1 MRSNDNDRPPLRIIV
16 SGGIGSG
23 KSTAVATFAALGAVV
38 IDADRIGHE
47 ILEPTG
53 AAYAQV
59 AARWP
64 EALSGERIDRAKLA
78 AIVFSDGEQLVE
90 LEAIAHPLIAEEIAA
105 RVAAAGDR
113 DVVVELPL
121 ASDLAGPG
129 WTRVVVDAPETQ
141 RLERAVRRGMDT
153 ADIAGRM
160 AAQPARDVWIAGADH
175 VIDNEGTVGELE
187 AQVRQLWIDLTGR
200 RDD

>member
-1 MRSNDNDRPPLRIIV
+1 M

-23 KSTAVATFAALGAVV
+23 KSTAVAAFAGLGAVV
-38 IDADRIGHE
+38 IEADSIGHE
-47 ILEPTG
+47 ILEPEG
-53 AAYAQV
+53 AAYARV

-64 EALSGERIDRAKLA
+64 EVVSEGRIDRALLA
-78 AIVFSDGEQLVE
+78 AIVFSDAGQLVE

-129 WTRVVVDAPETQ
+129 WTRVVVDAPRAV

-153 ADIAGRM
+153 ADVAGRM
-160 AAQPARDVWIAGADH
+160 AAQPERDVWIADADF
-175 VIDNEGTVGELE
+175 VIDNEGTTEELE
-187 AQVRQLWIDLTGR
+187 AQVRELWVELIGER
-200 RDD
+200 RA